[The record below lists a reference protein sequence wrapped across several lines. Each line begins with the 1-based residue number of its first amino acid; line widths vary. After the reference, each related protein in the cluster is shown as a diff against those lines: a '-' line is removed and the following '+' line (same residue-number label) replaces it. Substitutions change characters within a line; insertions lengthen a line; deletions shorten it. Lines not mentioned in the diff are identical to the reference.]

1 MKKNKK
7 PKWLSCV
14 LLLLKAVSALSRKKG
29 KKEKEVIYKL
39 TFTPREKSGKKTMTT
54 KEISKQ
60 ISAMIK
66 QYGCPFTEYKAYET
80 GKKKDSFCGVTFF
93 LIRLQNEQVA
103 ALVQEITEAL
113 PFLIGTISKEEQAYI
128 GQ

>member
-1 MKKNKK
+1 MKRNKK

-29 KKEKEVIYKL
+29 KKEKEIIYKL
-39 TFTPREKSGKKTMTT
+39 TFTPREKSGKKTMTA

-60 ISAMIK
+60 ISAMI
-66 QYGCPFTEYKAYET
+66 QAYGCPFTEYKAYAT
-80 GKKKDSFCGVTFF
+80 GKKKDSFQGLTFF
-93 LIRLQNEQVA
+93 LIRLQDEQVA
-103 ALVQEITEAL
+103 ALMQEIAEAL
-113 PFLIGTISKEEQAYI
+113 PFLEGTVSKEEQAYI